1 MIFKELVTY
10 VLIDEDPG
18 HRGNMP
24 KAVQLKDSGLVP
36 KSIFLYDIILV
47 KIMQVASWN
56 KLLGDPNMRLHF

>member
-47 KIMQVASWN
+47 KIMKVAS
-56 KLLGDPNMRLHF
+56 